1 MSGSVELVDRIKRT
15 LESRGV
21 DLRGADGAFQIT
33 KRVAWELRGEGAGLL
48 SKPGGNN
55 SGGFAVDVIAYPNG
69 HIFDILVGSGDV
81 NGPAWQDAG
90 EVDASRYRP
99 AFDPGDDLTPDQPPP
114 PPPEPPPAADPQVLE
129 RIAAGLANVSISL
142 ELLTTRLEEIQRT
155 GVHVKWG

>member
-1 MSGSVELVDRIKRT
+1 MSGSPELVDRIKRT

-90 EVDASRYRP
+90 EVDASRYRQ
-99 AFDPGDDLTPDQPPP
+99 AIDPGDDVPPI
-114 PPPEPPPAADPQVLE
+114 EPPIVEPPTLPPADPQLLE
-129 RIAAGLANVSISL
+129 RLVAATTNMTIAI
-142 ELLTTRLEEIQRT
+142 ELLATRLEEIEKT
-155 GVHVKWG
+155 GVRVKWG

>member
-1 MSGSVELVDRIKRT
+1 LSGSVELVDRIKRT

-55 SGGFAVDVIAYPNG
+55 SAGFAVDVIAYPNG

-90 EVDASRYRP
+90 EVDASRYRAP
-99 AFDPGDDLTPDQPPP
+99 FDPGDDVPPVQPPIVEPPP
-114 PPPEPPPAADPQVLE
+114 PPAPDPQLLE
-129 RIAAGLANVSISL
+129 RLTASLANVAIAV
-142 ELLTTRLEEIQRT
+142 ELLTTRLEEIQKT